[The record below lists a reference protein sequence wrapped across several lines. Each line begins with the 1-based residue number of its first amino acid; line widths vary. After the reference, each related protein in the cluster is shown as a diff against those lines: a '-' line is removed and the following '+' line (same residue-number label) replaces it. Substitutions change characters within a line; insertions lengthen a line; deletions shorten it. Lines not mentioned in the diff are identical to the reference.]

1 MELKIDLAEKSYPI
15 IIEKG
20 LINSIQYKIKEIY
33 KGKKIFILTDDNVN
47 IYYGSKLVDN
57 LKAEG
62 YDVKLMVLEAG
73 EHSKSFTT
81 LPQIYDEMLDFKL
94 TRSDIIIT
102 LGGGVIGDIGGF
114 AASTYLRGI
123 KFIQVP
129 TSILAQVDSSVGGKV
144 AVDLA
149 RGKNLVG
156 SFYHPVAV
164 FIDPEVLNT
173 LSDEFFFFFMAEVI
187 KYGCIKDKK
196 FFDFLNRL
204 DSKEKLMDNIE
215 EIIYTCC
222 NIKKLTVERDEKDK
236 GERMLLNFGHTLGH
250 AIEQYYNYSKYT
262 HGVAVAIGMYEI
274 TKISEE
280 KKKKKKGSSEQIK
293 EILIKNNL
301 PYEMDVKME
310 DVIHGIELD
319 KKNLG
324 NDLNLILLKEIG
336 NAEIVKS
343 NKAYFI

>member
-1 MELKIDLAEKSYPI
+1 MWNVLNKEYIVEHVTVPHGEQSKRFDILPSL
-15 IIEKG
+15 
-20 LINSIQYKIKEIY
+20 YKA
-33 KGKKIFILTDDNVN
+33 L
-47 IYYGSKLVDN
+47 
-57 LKAEG
+57 
-62 YDVKLMVLEAG
+62 
-73 EHSKSFTT
+73 
-81 LPQIYDEMLDFKL
+81 LDFKL

-129 TSILAQVDSSVGGKV
+129 TSLLAQVDSSVGGKV

-173 LSDEFFFFFMAEVI
+173 LSDEFFTDGMAEVI

-280 KKKKKKGSSEQIK
+280 KGFTKKGSSEQIK

>member
-1 MELKIDLAEKSYPI
+1 M
-15 IIEKG
+15 
-20 LINSIQYKIKEIY
+20 
-33 KGKKIFILTDDNVN
+33 
-47 IYYGSKLVDN
+47 
-57 LKAEG
+57 
-62 YDVKLMVLEAG
+62 
-73 EHSKSFTT
+73 
-81 LPQIYDEMLDFKL
+81 
-94 TRSDIIIT
+94 
-102 LGGGVIGDIGGF
+102 
-114 AASTYLRGI
+114 
-123 KFIQVP
+123 
-129 TSILAQVDSSVGGKV
+129 
-144 AVDLA
+144 
-149 RGKNLVG
+149 
-156 SFYHPVAV
+156 AV

-173 LSDEFFFFFMAEVI
+173 LSDEFFVDGMAEVI

-280 KKKKKKGSSEQIK
+280 KGFTKKGSSEQIK